1 MRIPILL
8 TAILMLGVPA
18 PASTQTDGRG
28 APLLIAHR
36 GASAYAPEHTAAAYE
51 LGIEQGADFIEPD
64 LQVTRDGVLVA
75 IHDLTLERT
84 TDVREVFPDRFR
96 EDEDGVRRWYVGDF
110 TLAEIQ
116 TLDAGSWFDPAF
128 RGERVP
134 TFAEVIELARGRAGI
149 IPETK
154 APEVYAEL
162 GHDMARLLVEEL
174 EAHGLHVAGADPETP
189 VVVQSFSP
197 ASLRTLREDLESDL
211 PLVLLLSGRNGA
223 QALGAEGL
231 DAIARFASGI
241 GPNKALLLQDPEA
254 VERAHV
260 RGLLVT
266 PWTFRARDPGRF
278 GDVTEEMAHFL
289 CDLGVDGLFTDNPD
303 RFPRRGDTLDC
314 PPG

>member
-64 LQVTRDGVLVA
+64 LQITRDGVLVA

-96 EDEDGVRRWYVGDF
+96 EDEDGIRRWHVGDF
-110 TLAEIQ
+110 TLAEIR

-128 RGERVP
+128 HGERVP
-134 TFAEVIELARGRAGI
+134 TFAEVIEMARGRAGI

-174 EAHGLHVAGADPETP
+174 EAHGLHVAGADRATP
-189 VVVQSFSP
+189 VVIQSFSER
-197 ASLRTLREDLESDL
+197 SLRALREELGSDL
-211 PLVLLLSGRNGA
+211 PLVLLLSGRDATGA
-223 QALGAEGL
+223 LSAEGL